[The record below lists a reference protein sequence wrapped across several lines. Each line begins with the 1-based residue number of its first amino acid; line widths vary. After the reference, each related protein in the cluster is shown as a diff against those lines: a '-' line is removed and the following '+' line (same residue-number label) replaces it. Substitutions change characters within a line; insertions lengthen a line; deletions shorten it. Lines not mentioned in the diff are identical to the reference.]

1 MSFRALFYILF
12 CLIAVPA
19 SAQES
24 AKSPANTEGASAL
37 PTALKELREF
47 IDAQQ
52 DMDFQTTFHGT
63 SNVLDTTTQG
73 TGQFT
78 TRRPNLFR
86 IKASS
91 GANAYE
97 YISDGT
103 ILTIYNV
110 HTNAYAQTAA
120 RPSVIGNMTLIAGLM
135 SFQARIFDFFAALD
149 QAAAGGGGVK
159 ITAKGTESVGGRE
172 CDRFDVVTMT
182 EKWESWVEK
191 AAPHLPC
198 KLASSDVD
206 DPSAMVQVNEF
217 TWKKAPSIDTATFQF
232 SPPHGSKQLD
242 IGTLLATPQ

>member
-19 SAQES
+19 CGQEL
-24 AKSPANTEGASAL
+24 AESPAKAEPASAL
-37 PTALKELREF
+37 PPQLNELREF
-47 IDAQQ
+47 INAQQ
-52 DMDFQTTFHGT
+52 EMDFQTTFHG
-63 SNVLDTTTQG
+63 SSKVLDTTTQG
-73 TGQFT
+73 TAQFM

-86 IKASS
+86 VKVDS

-103 ILTIYNV
+103 VLTIYNV

-120 RPSVIGNMTLIAGLM
+120 RPSVLGNMNLIAGLM

-149 QAAAGGGGVK
+149 QAAGGGVK
-159 ITAKGTESVGGRE
+159 ITAKGTESVSGRE

-182 EKWESWVEK
+182 EKLEAWVEK
-191 AAPHLPC
+191 APPHLPC

-206 DPSAMVQVNEF
+206 DPSAMVQINEF
-217 TWKKAPSIDTATFQF
+217 TWKKASSFGPETFQF
-232 SPPHGSKQLD
+232 SPPSGSKMLD

>member
-19 SAQES
+19 SGQEL
-24 AKSPANTEGASAL
+24 AESPAKTEAASAL
-37 PTALKELREF
+37 PPALKELREF
-47 IDAQQ
+47 IAAQQ
-52 DMDFQTTFHGT
+52 DMNFQTTYHGS

-73 TGQFT
+73 SSQFM

-86 IKASS
+86 VKVSI

-103 ILTIYNV
+103 VLTIYNV

-120 RPSVIGNMTLIAGLM
+120 RPSVPANMTLLAGLM
-135 SFQARIFDFFAALD
+135 AYQARVFDFFAALD
-149 QAAAGGGGVK
+149 QAAAGGGVK
-159 ITAKGTESVGGRE
+159 ITAKGAESVGGRE
-172 CDRFDVVTMT
+172 CDRFEVVTMT

-191 AAPHLPC
+191 APPHLPC

-206 DPSAMVQVNEF
+206 DPSSMVQINEF
-217 TWKKAPSIDTATFQF
+217 TWKKAPSIDPATFQF
-232 SPPHGSKQLD
+232 SPPHGSKMLD